1 MSEINQLFNSLLHS
15 KLVEVFSWGHFFL
28 ISFMFCI
35 ALLFFNLYIIIALAV
50 TDRTFTKRFLTC
62 WLTIS
67 VLLSLVT
74 TFAFGRTTDTLSQ
87 KCEPIKYE
95 YNATAIKS
103 AKQSLSKIA
112 NDFPYVLTLNNSD
125 SFKEANTQ
133 YFVFSSSSNEIKK
146 LDNQFESNGPSQL
159 VFLQTNSNTVVIK
172 VDFSENMGTL
182 ANYKIVKN
190 VGLPSDEWKT
200 NFINT
205 NQLQVKDLRQ

>member
-1 MSEINQLFNSLLHS
+1 M
-15 KLVEVFSWGHFFL
+15 
-28 ISFMFCI
+28 
-35 ALLFFNLYIIIALAV
+35 

-62 WLTIS
+62 WVTIS

-103 AKQSLSKIA
+103 AKQSLLKIT
-112 NDFPYVLTLNNSD
+112 NNFPYLLTLNNSD
-125 SFKEANTQ
+125 SFKEANIQ
-133 YFVFSSSSNEIKK
+133 YFVFSSSSDEIKK

-159 VFLQTNSNTVVIK
+159 VFLKTNKNTVVVK

-182 ANYKIVKN
+182 SNYKIVKN
-190 VGLPSDEWKT
+190 VGLPSDEWSAK
-200 NFINT
+200 FKNT
-205 NQLQVKDLRQ
+205 NQMKIQDLMQ

>member
-1 MSEINQLFNSLLHS
+1 M
-15 KLVEVFSWGHFFL
+15 
-28 ISFMFCI
+28 
-35 ALLFFNLYIIIALAV
+35 

-200 NFINT
+200 NFTNT
-205 NQLQVKDLRQ
+205 NQLQVKDFKQ